1 MKVSVIIPA
10 YNSSK
15 TILNTLLSVKKQNY
29 DKIEVIVI
37 DDGSLDNTA
46 AIVEQFAEQ
55 NGDLN
60 IVLIKKKNEGVSIA
74 RNIGLKRAT
83 GDLIAFLDSDDE
95 WLEDKLKKQVKILEE
110 NKDIDLLGT
119 CRNGEI
125 KSAFLENE
133 LIEILFKQLLL
144 KMYFITPTVI
154 FRKYLLQEI
163 GYFNEKKK
171 FCEDADFFLR
181 IAFEKK
187 CFLLNESLVITG
199 GGKAHFGESGLSSNL
214 LEMEKGELQNFVD
227 LRSKKQIS
235 SIVYVYISIFSLLKY
250 LRRIFI
256 VKCSYIKEKFQS

>member
-15 TILNTLLSVKKQNY
+15 TILNTLLSVKKQHY
-29 DKIEVIVI
+29 DTIEVIVI
-37 DDGSLDNTA
+37 DDGSVDDTA
-46 AIVEQFAEQ
+46 TIVEQFSEQ

-60 IVLIKKKNEGVSIA
+60 ILLIKRKNGGVSVA

-95 WLEDKLKKQVKILEE
+95 WLEDKLKKQIQVLEK

-125 KSAFLENE
+125 QGFTSDKS
-133 LIEILFKQLLL
+133 LIEISFRQLLF

-154 FRKYLLQEI
+154 FRKKLLQDI

-181 IAFEKK
+181 IAYEKK
-187 CFLLNESLVITG
+187 CFLLNESLVVTG

-214 LEMEKGELQNFVD
+214 LEMEKGELQNFMD
-227 LRSKKQIS
+227 LLSKKQIS
-235 SIVYVYISIFSLLKY
+235 FLVCVGISIFSFLKF
-250 LRRIFI
+250 LRRVLIARYSRENLF
-256 VKCSYIKEKFQS
+256 

>member
-29 DKIEVIVI
+29 DNIEVIVI
-37 DDGSLDNTA
+37 DDGSVDNTA
-46 AIVEQFAEQ
+46 AIVERFSEQ

-60 IVLIKKKNEGVSIA
+60 IVLIKKENGGVSVA
-74 RNIGLKRAT
+74 RNIGMKRAT

-95 WLEDKLKKQVKILEE
+95 WLEDKLKKQIQVLEE

-125 KSAFLENE
+125 RRNTGEK
-133 LIEILFKQLLL
+133 LIEIKFTQLLFKMQ
-144 KMYFITPTVI
+144 FVTPTII
-154 FRKYLLQEI
+154 FRRYLLDEPDI
-163 GYFNEKKK
+163 GYFNERQRH
-171 FCEDADFFLR
+171 CEDGDYFIR
-181 IAFEKK
+181 ICYSKK

-214 LEMEKGELQNFVD
+214 LSMEKGELSNFTR
-227 LRSKKQIS
+227 LFNQKKIGLL
-235 SIVYVYISIFSLLKY
+235 IFVIIYVFSLLKFFRRLLIVAYRRY
-250 LRRIFI
+250 L
-256 VKCSYIKEKFQS
+256 

>member
-125 KSAFLENE
+125 RKNTGVN
-133 LIEILFKQLLL
+133 LIEIKFTQLLFKMQ
-144 KMYFITPTVI
+144 FVTPTVI
-154 FRKYLLQEI
+154 FRRYLLDDPSI
-163 GYFNEKKK
+163 GYFNETQKY
-171 FCEDADFFLR
+171 CEDGDYFTR
-181 IAFEKK
+181 ICYSKR

-214 LEMEKGELQNFVD
+214 FSMEKGELSNFIR
-227 LRSKKQIS
+227 LFNQKKIS
-235 SIVYVYISIFSLLKY
+235 LFIFLIIYVFSFLKFIRRLVIVAYRRYLL
-250 LRRIFI
+250 
-256 VKCSYIKEKFQS
+256 